1 MITTILTAIAIC
13 CSFSLF
19 SQTSQQRNTYFKL
32 STGNVSFGTGDYMG
46 YSVSMELSKD
56 LVKKP
61 VWGLNKFL
69 LGGELVFEN
78 GVKIPV
84 IQNPSFSDMIQTFH
98 HTSNILLWTK
108 AAYYPFKS
116 ILPGFNIQLGPTIG
130 YSQRSSEAQRKT
142 SVDILGNSIRQST
155 LAFDNGFVIGY
166 RISTGIEF
174 DLSKKWLTGFRLDFS
189 NNNQAEINTH
199 AGLKLGYRF

>member
-1 MITTILTAIAIC
+1 MKTTILTAIAIFTC
-13 CSFSLF
+13 FSILA
-19 SQTSQQRNTYFKL
+19 QTTQLRNIYFKL
-32 STGNVSFGTGDYMG
+32 SAGNVSFGTGDYMG
-46 YSVSMELSKD
+46 YSVSMEISKD

-69 LGGELVFEN
+69 LGGELIFEN
-78 GVKIPV
+78 GVKNPV

-98 HTSNILLWTK
+98 QTSNLLLWTK
-108 AAYYPFKS
+108 AAYYPLKS
-116 ILPGFNIQLGPTIG
+116 FLPGFNIQLGPTIG
-130 YSQRSSEAQRKT
+130 YSQRSTEAQRRT
-142 SVDILGNSIRQST
+142 SVDVLGNSVRQST
-155 LAFDNGFVIGY
+155 LAFDNGFVVGY

-189 NNNQAEINTH
+189 NNNKAEINTH

>member
-1 MITTILTAIAIC
+1 MKTTILTAIAISC
-13 CSFSLF
+13 CFTIF
-19 SQTSQQRNTYFKL
+19 AQTTQQRNTYFKL
-32 STGNVSFGTGDYMG
+32 SAGNVSFGTGDYMG

-78 GVKIPV
+78 GVKNPV

-98 HTSNILLWTK
+98 QTSNILLWTK
-108 AAYYPFKS
+108 AAYYPLKS
-116 ILPGFNIQLGPTIG
+116 FLPGFNIQLGPTIG
-130 YSQRSSEAQRKT
+130 YSQRSSDPQRRT
-142 SVDILGNSIRQST
+142 SVDILGNSVRQSI
-155 LAFDNGFVIGY
+155 LAFDNGFVVGY

-189 NNNQAEINTH
+189 NNNKAEINTH

>member
-1 MITTILTAIAIC
+1 MKTAILTAIAIC
-13 CSFSLF
+13 SCLTIFA
-19 SQTSQQRNTYFKL
+19 QNIQQRNTYFKL
-32 STGNVSFGTGDYMG
+32 SAGNVSFGTGDYMG

-78 GVKIPV
+78 GVKNPV

-98 HTSNILLWTK
+98 QTSNILLWTK
-108 AAYYPFKS
+108 AAYFPLKS
-116 ILPGFNIQLGPTIG
+116 FLPGFNIQLGPTIG
-130 YSQRSSEAQRKT
+130 YSQRSSDPQRRT
-142 SVDILGNSIRQST
+142 SVDILGNSVRQST
-155 LAFDNGFVIGY
+155 LAFDNGFVVGY

-189 NNNQAEINTH
+189 NNNKAEINTH